1 MTPALWCHLFRWK
14 TQFGLFTQLWTWFPS
29 DGDCFFRP
37 AAPEDK
43 PAGLILLHPCLTGD
57 RSLHPSTAQFG
68 WVDHM
73 VTFPVKDFFFSFFFF
88 LSFFF
93 SFFSFLGLHL
103 RHIEVPR
110 LGGLIRAG
118 AASRCHSHS
127 HSGSEPELR
136 LRPTWQG
143 QILNLLSEARIEP
156 TSSWILVRFITC
168 QTQWDL
174 LKDFSFF
181 LSFFFNSMNF
191 INLI

>member
-1 MTPALWCHLFRWK
+1 
-14 TQFGLFTQLWTWFPS
+14 
-29 DGDCFFRP
+29 
-37 AAPEDK
+37 
-43 PAGLILLHPCLTGD
+43 
-57 RSLHPSTAQFG
+57 
-68 WVDHM
+68 M
-73 VTFPVKDFFFSFFFF
+73 VTASFDLQLLRINQPVSSSFIPARQGTGAYILALLSLGGWTTWSPSQWRTSFF
-88 LSFFF
+88 LF

-103 RHIEVPR
+103 RHMEVPR

-118 AASRCHSHS
+118 AASRRHSHS

-168 QTQWDL
+168 QTQWEL